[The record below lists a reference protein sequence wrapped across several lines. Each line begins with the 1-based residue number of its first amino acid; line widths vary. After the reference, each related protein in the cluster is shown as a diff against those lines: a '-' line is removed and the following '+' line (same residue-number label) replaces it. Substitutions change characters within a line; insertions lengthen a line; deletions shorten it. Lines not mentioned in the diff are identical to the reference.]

1 MCKISI
7 VFSGPKYKEYAIDY
21 AIDKVTRIF
30 PSAEIIISS
39 NDKNLI
45 SEIEHNSYINKI
57 ILCDDFGEL
66 PSLKFLSPKDKHTNN
81 NINKQIECCLSG
93 IKAATNEI
101 VLRLRTD
108 QLLLDD
114 SILKLWEK
122 IKSIPLD
129 TTKRGR
135 IITSSIFSINPR
147 YSERMPYHISDM
159 LQLGYKEDLI
169 SYFSAPAYPFEYAT
183 WYERNPHHPSSNE
196 YERSF
201 RSRFAVEQWL
211 AMHYMFDGEE
221 NFPISYHN
229 EWDKDIIEHFENLLS
244 EFFIIAHPD
253 DIHLRA
259 SKFSNYESYYNT
271 QCYSTKESIM
281 LLAKAHPE
289 AEELVDLYSHKG
301 MNKKY
306 FTKLM
311 PIIYSPIAQFIIKRL
326 TTENK
331 IKIKNILNKMTK

>member
-1 MCKISI
+1 MGKISI
-7 VFSGPKYKEYAIDY
+7 VLSGTKYKEYSLNYSISILRSVFKECEVIVSTNDRVLINDLKYSDIDQLV
-21 AIDKVTRIF
+21 I
-30 PSAEIIISS
+30 
-39 NDKNLI
+39 NDDI
-45 SEIEHNSYINKI
+45 
-57 ILCDDFGEL
+57 GEL
-66 PSLKFLSPKDKHTNN
+66 PSLKFPLSEKNEVNN
-81 NINKQIECCLSG
+81 NINKQILSSKKG
-93 IKAATNEI
+93 IEAATNSI
-101 VLRLRTD
+101 VLKIRTD
-108 QLLLDD
+108 QVILDN
-114 SILKLWEK
+114 SILKLWNNIKK
-122 IKSIPLD
+122 IPHYNNK
-129 TTKRGR
+129 KGR

-331 IKIKNILNKMTK
+331 IKIKNLLNKMTK